1 MREEHECI
9 TLARR
14 VRLCSDKSLHELG
27 GIWDEVLVFAVDSV
41 YCKYGILADVGMAV
55 LEAAAA
61 DGDEG
66 FKEFSI
72 FGYLLKE
79 T

>member
-14 VRLCSDKSLHELG
+14 VRLCSDESLHELW

-41 YCKYGILADVGMAV
+41 YGEYCVLADVGVTV
-55 LEAAAA
+55 LETAAA

-66 FKEFSI
+66 FEEFSI

>member
-1 MREEHECI
+1 MREEHKCV

-14 VRLCSDKSLHELG
+14 VRLCGDESLHELG
-27 GIWDEVLVFAVDSV
+27 GIWDEMLVFAVDSV
-41 YCKYGILADVGMAV
+41 HGKYGVLAYVGMTV
-55 LEAAAA
+55 LETAAASW
-61 DGDEG
+61 DEG
-66 FKEFSI
+66 FEEFSI